1 MLKATSPSSFQ
12 SLELSFAEASQ
23 RDSAFRCRGS
33 RGRLCGLTKGRAGR
47 PSLSAHRLMGSE
59 LGPRRSGEVRYL
71 RDLGKACALKP
82 AEQRD
87 MDLLILPREVHEQPR
102 QKRAAEFDVVPVACL
117 SRRAK
122 HHEAHAR
129 SPDHLEPSS
138 HGGSLPS
145 LLSERGGMSVGES
158 FLARSLDPPSVPH
171 GGNWARPR
179 PFAYSNSSRSRRPGF
194 SFRVALAV

>member
-23 RDSAFRCRGS
+23 RGSAFRRRGS
-33 RGRLCGLTKGRAGR
+33 RGRPCGLTKGRAGR
-47 PSLSAHRLMGSE
+47 PSLSACRLTGSE

-87 MDLLILPREVHEQPR
+87 VDLLILPREVHEQPR

-122 HHEAHAR
+122 HHEAHTR

-138 HGGSLPS
+138 HGGRC
-145 LLSERGGMSVGES
+145 LLSYQNVAACLWVKASWPGPWIR
-158 FLARSLDPPSVPH
+158 LQSLTVATGLGRDPSPIPTLPVP
-171 GGNWARPR
+171 GVQGF
-179 PFAYSNSSRSRRPGF
+179 PFGS
-194 SFRVALAV
+194 L